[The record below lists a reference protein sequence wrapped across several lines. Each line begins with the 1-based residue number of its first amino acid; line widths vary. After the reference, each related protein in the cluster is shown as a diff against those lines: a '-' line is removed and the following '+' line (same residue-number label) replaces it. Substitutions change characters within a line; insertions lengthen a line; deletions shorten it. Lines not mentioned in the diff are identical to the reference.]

1 MMLKTHIHC
10 SGEAGIFANA
20 YIVETEKSLVA
31 IDATLTVS
39 EARSFRQRIKALG
52 KPLKAVLIT
61 HAHPDH
67 VAGISEWLPAAGT
80 PIYAVRKIEQLMR
93 ATEAAKR
100 AQWGPV
106 FKDEWIQKWT
116 YPNQIAED
124 GAEVII
130 DEAVFE
136 VVETGPG
143 GDCDA
148 NSVWIMRAKPVAAF
162 VGDLIF
168 NGTHSYLAD
177 GHTAEWL
184 NNLVRVRSLLPDNAL
199 IYPGHGEPGD
209 IKLFDSQ
216 ESYLRAYRQA
226 VAEISGGKALLTDTQ
241 KNALVARMKRF
252 LPVEKLAFMI
262 ELSAGAVAT
271 ELAANEKKRRAGG

>member
-1 MMLKTHIHC
+1 MAKIHIHN

-39 EARSFRQRIKALG
+39 EARSFRDRINALR

-67 VAGISEWLPAAGT
+67 VAGISEWLPLANT
-80 PIYAVRKIEQLMR
+80 PIYAVRKVEQLMR
-93 ATEAAKR
+93 ATEAPKR

-116 YPNQIAED
+116 YPNQIAEH

-136 VVETGPG
+136 VIETGAG

-148 NSVWIMRAKPVAAF
+148 NSVWILEAKPLAAF

-168 NGTHSYLAD
+168 SGTHSYLAD

-184 NNLVRVRSLLPDNAL
+184 NNLVRIRSLLPDTAL
-199 IYPGHGEPGD
+199 IYPGHGDPGD
-209 IKLFDSQ
+209 VKLFDSQ
-216 ESYLRAYRQA
+216 EAYLRAYRQA
-226 VAEISGGKALLTDTQ
+226 VAEISRGKATLTETQ
-241 KNALVARMKRF
+241 KNDVVARMRTF

-262 ELSAGAVAT
+262 ELSAGAVAA
-271 ELAANEKKRRAGG
+271 ELAANETKR

>member
-1 MMLKTHIHC
+1 MPRIHIHN

-39 EARSFRQRIKALG
+39 EARSFRDRINALR

-67 VAGISEWLPAAGT
+67 VAGISEWLPVAGT
-80 PIYAVRKIEQLMR
+80 PIYAVRKVEQLMR
-93 ATEAAKR
+93 ATEAPKR

-106 FKDEWIQKWT
+106 FKEEWIQKWT

-124 GAEVII
+124 GTEVII
-130 DEAVFE
+130 DDVVLE
-136 VVETGPG
+136 VVETGAG

-148 NSVWIMRAKPVAAF
+148 NSVWIMQAKPVAAF

-184 NNLVRVRSLLPDNAL
+184 NNLVRIRALLPDTAL
-199 IYPGHGEPGD
+199 LYPGHGDPGNV
-209 IKLFDSQ
+209 KLFDSQ
-216 ESYLRAYRQA
+216 EAYLRAYRQA
-226 VAEISGGKALLTDTQ
+226 VAEISRGKATLTETQ
-241 KNALVARMKRF
+241 KNDLVARMKRF

-271 ELAANEKKRRAGG
+271 ELAAHETAR

>member
-1 MMLKTHIHC
+1 MPKIHIHS

-20 YIVETEKSLVA
+20 YIVEAEKSLVA

-39 EARSFRQRIKALG
+39 EARSFRDRINALR

-67 VAGISEWLPAAGT
+67 VAGISEWLPAAGA
-80 PIYAVRKIEQLMR
+80 PIYAVRKVEQLMR
-93 ATEAAKR
+93 ATEAPKR

-106 FKDEWIQKWT
+106 FKDEWIPKWI
-116 YPNQIAED
+116 YPNQIAEH

-130 DEAVFE
+130 DEVVFE
-136 VVETGPG
+136 VIETGAG

-148 NSVWIMRAKPVAAF
+148 NSVWIMDAKPLAAF
-162 VGDLIF
+162 VGDLVF

-177 GHTAEWL
+177 GHTGEWL
-184 NNLVRVRSLLPDNAL
+184 NNLVRIRSLLPDTTL
-199 IYPGHGEPGD
+199 IYPGHGDPGD
-209 IKLFDSQ
+209 VKLFDTQ
-216 ESYLRAYRQA
+216 EAYLRAYRQA
-226 VAEISGGKALLTDTQ
+226 VAELSRGRATLTDAQ
-241 KNALVARMKRF
+241 KNDVVARMKRF

-262 ELSAGAVAT
+262 ELGAGAVAA
-271 ELAANEKKRRAGG
+271 ELAAHNGG